1 MLEWLLAG
9 TLFWVAAALYFGGLQ
24 ARRAGWYGFRQFIGL
39 LLTYAIFLVVWAVL
53 HKVLGEHTAK
63 GLLLASVI
71 TALLLPIEARVGFMI
86 VGAKLRKSSSH

>member
-9 TLFWVAAALYFGGLQ
+9 ILFWVASALYFGGLEHDVQ
-24 ARRAGWYGFRQFIGL
+24 GGTGFRQFIGL

-53 HKVLGEHTAK
+53 HKVFGEHTAK

-71 TALLLPIEARVGFMI
+71 TALLLPIEARVGFML
-86 VGAKLRKSSSH
+86 VGAKLRKSTSH

>member
-1 MLEWLLAG
+1 MLDWLLAG
-9 TLFWVAAALYFGGLQ
+9 ILFWVASALYFGGLEHDVE
-24 ARRAGWYGFRQFIGL
+24 GGTGFRQFIGL

-71 TALLLPIEARVGFMI
+71 TALLLPIEARVGFML